1 MVLVAGQDKSQLRN
15 NISFLY
21 LITKEKIKQK
31 IIKTSKKIY
40 LQIIILPFKN
50 ISPQMLVMFAA
61 EIKFI
66 FWYPFFHFVST
77 NPRNSPVNSQKIY
90 TPEVL
95 NTESMIDHMNQRLN
109 KRILS
114 LEYGAVY

>member
-31 IIKTSKKIY
+31 IIKTTKKIY

-61 EIKFI
+61 EKKCI